1 MFRSRWLAGL
11 AALAAT
17 VPLAAAAPAQAAIP
31 LDQITVNT
39 TQVAFGLQR
48 PTAIAGIDNG
58 RLLITEKVGTVRL
71 YDPASG
77 LAATPLLDIGSK
89 VDVSGNERGLLGIAP
104 APDFATS
111 QIVYV
116 AYTALPDG
124 TLTLSRVRLGNAAS
138 EQVILTQAHS
148 EFSNH
153 NGGEVK
159 FGGDGY
165 LYWSLGDG
173 GAADDVLASGQNLG
187 TLLGKILRL
196 DVSRT
201 CGTQAYCVPADN
213 PFVGRAGARPEIWTW
228 GLRNPWRFS
237 FDTRAGGDN
246 SLWIADV
253 GQGTWEEVNHLG
265 ATQGGANMGWSCREG
280 RVVFNASRCI
290 AGETYVDPTLV
301 YQTSVEGCA
310 VIGGFVY
317 RGTQYADI
325 AGGTYFAT
333 DYCSATFWGVRK
345 LADGTHQTQK
355 LNTPDLVQPTSL
367 GVDSNGEMYLVN
379 DLPGQLHKI
388 SFGRV
393 TPPAACRVAY
403 ETQVWGTGFRATVK
417 VTNTGTQPVS
427 GWTVGWNFPGPQRVG
442 SSWNASIT
450 QSGAA
455 ASAKNLSWN
464 GTIAPGA
471 TVEFGFL
478 GTPGGAQPAPAA
490 FTLNGN
496 TCG

>member
-11 AALAAT
+11 VTLGVAL
-17 VPLAAAAPAQAAIP
+17 PLATAAPAQAALP
-31 LDQITVNT
+31 LDQITVTT

-48 PTAIAGIDNG
+48 PTALTGIDSG
-58 RLLITEKVGTVRL
+58 RLLIAEKVGTVRL
-71 YDPASG
+71 YDPTTG
-77 LAATPLLDIGSK
+77 LAADPVLDLGPKI
-89 VDVSGNERGLLGIAP
+89 DISGNERGLLGITP
-104 APDFATS
+104 APDFTTT
-111 QIVYV
+111 QTVYV

-124 TLTLSRVRLGNAAS
+124 TLTLSRVRLGDPAS

-153 NGGEVK
+153 NGGQVA

-228 GLRNPWRFS
+228 GLRNAWRFS
-237 FDTRAGGDN
+237 FDTGTGGDD

-265 ATQGGANMGWSCREG
+265 ATQGGANLGWSCREG
-280 RVVFNASRCI
+280 RVVFNADRCI
-290 AGETYVDPTLV
+290 AGETYVDPV
-301 YQTSVEGCA
+301 HVHQTSVDGCA
-310 VIGGFVY
+310 VIGGYVY
-317 RGTQYADI
+317 RGAQFADI
-325 AGGTYFAT
+325 AGGTYFST
-333 DYCSATFWGVRK
+333 DYCSASVWAVRPTASGGHES
-345 LADGTHQTQK
+345 LRVGT
-355 LNTPDLVQPTSL
+355 LDIVQPTSL
-367 GVDSNGEMYLVN
+367 GVDSNGEFYLVN
-379 DLPGQLHKI
+379 DLPGQLHKV
-388 SFGRV
+388 SFGQV

-403 ETQVWGTGFRATVK
+403 DTQVWGTGFRATVK
-417 VTNTGTQPVS
+417 VTNTGTEPVS
-427 GWTVGWNFPGPQRVG
+427 GWTVGWTFAGPQRIG
-442 SSWNASIT
+442 SSWNASVT

-455 ASAKNLSWN
+455 TSARNTAWN

-471 TVEFGFL
+471 TVEFGFI
-478 GTPGGAQPAPAA
+478 GTPGGPQPAPAA